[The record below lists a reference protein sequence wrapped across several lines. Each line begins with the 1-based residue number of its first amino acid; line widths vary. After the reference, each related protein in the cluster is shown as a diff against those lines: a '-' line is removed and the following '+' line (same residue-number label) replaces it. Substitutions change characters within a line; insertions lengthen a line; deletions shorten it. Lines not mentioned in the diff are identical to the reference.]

1 MTMIICGWKNEN
13 KKMRMI
19 KCGQKNVNDKMRVIK
34 SLWVEMSL
42 RCFLT
47 VLLVNK
53 PGHIKAERSPTFFYS
68 LTIRIQTFLRRPN
81 KKTLALIK

>member
-34 SLWVEMSL
+34 SLWGEMSL

-53 PGHIKAERSPTFFYS
+53 PGHIKVLRPREVQ
-68 LTIRIQTFLRRPN
+68 LFLFNHNTDPN
-81 KKTLALIK
+81 IFTLAE